1 MSSAVHKKS
10 KLFQSCKYKKKFSS
24 YYVNPQ
30 PVKPQVNASSTE
42 HSQMLKTNGRM
53 NDPKQIQQSQIEDC
67 PIDVTISKDDVGVN
81 DPEELKGCLQNT
93 IQVSCSIINI

>member
-1 MSSAVHKKS
+1 MPFIKKVNFSSHVNVKK
-10 KLFQSCKYKKKFSS
+10 YFSS

-30 PVKPQVNASSTE
+30 PVKPQVNACSTE

-67 PIDVTISKDDVGVN
+67 PIDLTISKDDVGVN